1 MKRICLFAGFN
12 NNGILSD
19 YVLFYLKNLARL
31 SEIHYCSD
39 CELSANDY
47 ARLSKICKSVRGS
60 KHGKYDFGSWQK
72 LITELGYDYLSGFD
86 ELVLANDSVF
96 GPLGDLA
103 AYFEAAGKEKE
114 CDFWGFTC
122 HNHNKR
128 QYLNSFFM
136 VFKKNVFLDPAF
148 KEVFSSV
155 QKEKEYYDIVNK
167 YEVPLTIKLQDKGFV
182 TRTVIPFSA
191 ADMRYEWKHY
201 IGKGLPFIKIRNFTD
216 NSNVPRDTVFDFEY
230 FLKKNRI
237 DYPAYLINNY
247 LKDRNID
254 IHSDLSLEKQRKL
267 YGIYK
272 FKKFKSRFLRIHF
285 CKGEKILKLFG
296 ITILDTTVQFKTKIQ
311 TLDI

>member
-19 YVLFYLKNLARL
+19 YVLFYLKNLASL

-47 ARLSKICKSVRGS
+47 SRLSKICKSVRGA

-96 GPLGDLA
+96 GPLCDLA

-201 IGKGLPFIKIRNFTD
+201 ICKGLPFIKIRNFTD
-216 NSNVPRDTVFDFEY
+216 NSSAPRDTVFDFEY

-272 FKKFKSRFLRIHF
+272 FKKFKNRFLRIHF